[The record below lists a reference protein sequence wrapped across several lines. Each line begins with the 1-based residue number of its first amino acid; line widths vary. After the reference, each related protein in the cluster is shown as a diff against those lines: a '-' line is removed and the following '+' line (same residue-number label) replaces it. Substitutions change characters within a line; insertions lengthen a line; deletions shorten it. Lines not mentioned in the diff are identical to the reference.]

1 MAESG
6 VMEKAAGKEIPA
18 ETATEGDAEHTTAQ
32 GSPRSSA
39 QANQP
44 HPHHPHLSGKLLA
57 MMTLATCFAVANTYY
72 NQPMLGLFIRDFGA
86 TPREVALMP
95 FLCQIGYALGLF
107 FLAPLGDRIERKTLI
122 LLTLL
127 GLSIAL
133 AGAALAPSLVWLG
146 LACLLIGILTT
157 VVQQIVPLAVHLAE
171 PAQRGKVVG
180 TVTGG
185 LLVGILLART
195 VSGYVSDHWHWRA
208 MFAMAS
214 GMMLALT
221 ALMAIVLPRVAPV
234 TRDHYGRIL
243 TSLFGFFLRYRR
255 LRLAGLCQ
263 GMMFACFS
271 AFWANLALELRL
283 PPYNLGATYAGL
295 MGLIG
300 AVGALAAPIAG
311 RIADRHG
318 PETVVTLSTVLVFAS
333 FLLFIL
339 MQGSMPALVVGV
351 VLMDLGVQSALVSNQ
366 AGIHALDSGARS
378 RINTVFMTTM
388 FCCGAL
394 GSMLGGSAFEAWGW
408 TGTCAIGLGAAV
420 IGFLLSLV
428 NHKARHA

>member
-6 VMEKAAGKEIPA
+6 MVESRPRADVSPATSRSAGAPRAEAASDLPLA
-18 ETATEGDAEHTTAQ
+18 TA
-32 GSPRSSA
+32 
-39 QANQP
+39 
-44 HPHHPHLSGKLLA
+44 HPHLSGKLLA
-57 MMTLATCFAVANTYY
+57 VMTVATCLAVANTYY
-72 NQPMLGLFIRDFGA
+72 NQPMLGLFIRDFAA
-86 TPREVALMP
+86 TPREVAIMP
-95 FLCQIGYALGLF
+95 FLCQIGYAIGLF
-107 FLAPLGDRIERKTLI
+107 FLAPLGDRVERKTLI
-122 LLTLL
+122 LVTLL

-133 AGAALAPSLVWLG
+133 AGAALAPSLIWLG
-146 LACLLIGILTT
+146 VACLVIGILTT
-157 VVQQIVPLAVHLAE
+157 VVQQIVPLAVHLAD

-195 VSGYVSDHWHWRA
+195 ISGYVSDHWHWRA
-208 MFAMAS
+208 MFALAA
-214 GMMLALT
+214 GLMLGLAALL
-221 ALMAIVLPRVAPV
+221 AAVLPRVAPV

-243 TSLFGFFLRYRR
+243 TSLFGFFLRHRR

-263 GMMFACFS
+263 GMLFACFS

-283 PPYNLGATYAGL
+283 PPYNLGATFAGL

-311 RIADRHG
+311 RVADRHG
-318 PETVVTLSTVLVFAS
+318 PQMVVTLSAVLVFAS
-333 FLLFIL
+333 FLLLIL
-339 MQGSMPALVVGV
+339 VQGSMPALVIGV

-388 FCCGAL
+388 FCGGAL

-408 TGTCAIGLGAAV
+408 TGTCLVALIAAALA
-420 IGFLLSLV
+420 FLLSLL
-428 NHKARHA
+428 NHKPH